1 MSKAQQTLVKGFSLI
16 ETNADR
22 TARVETQFAV
32 KECGTIY
39 RSQTKPYSYTFG
51 HNDWTKTD
59 LTLSEIDSLG
69 AEFIGKYNV
78 SI

>member
-1 MSKAQQTLVKGFSLI
+1 MSKAQQTQVKGFSLV

-22 TARVETQFAV
+22 TARVESLFAV
-32 KECGTIY
+32 KDCGTIY
-39 RSQTKPYSYTFG
+39 RSQSKPYSYTFG

-69 AEFIGKYNV
+69 AEFIGNYNV